1 VPPRFRPTA
10 TTICRCPGQSQAQS
24 WPSKL
29 TGIRRMSDHG
39 NLPGDSRGGA
49 QPTDGG
55 VTPSK
60 SEDEWPTPDE
70 LTRYKA
76 HEPVLAQAT
85 VFLTYIT
92 TTASL
97 YATVTGA
104 AWAVVLGNSFG
115 ARPTTLL
122 PLLILH
128 ILLSFGVA
136 IGIWGVG
143 NNFIL
148 RLNFARWLGVKFWPN
163 IERIGGR
170 DYAWLGVPVAKPD
183 TSQSLMDAAETFE
196 TWKDGRAKRT
206 SWPSWHIDF
215 WLRYRAPLWPS
226 LRYQRL
232 WAILP
237 AIAACVSVAFAVH
250 IVDDGDRH
258 RRLCR
263 AAAQT
268 LAATPAPKSRE
279 FEQARYLFDKAGCGI
294 SHIHFGRPPN

>member
-1 VPPRFRPTA
+1 MP
-10 TTICRCPGQSQAQS
+10 SQ
-24 WPSKL
+24 
-29 TGIRRMSDHG
+29 
-39 NLPGDSRGGA
+39 
-49 QPTDGG
+49 
-55 VTPSK
+55 

-85 VFLTYIT
+85 AFLRHIT

-104 AWAVVLGNSFG
+104 AWALTLGNSFG

-128 ILLSFGVA
+128 FLLSFGVA
-136 IGIWGVG
+136 IAIWGVG
-143 NNFIL
+143 NNFIQ

-170 DYAWLGVPVAKPD
+170 DYAWLRVPVAEPD
-183 TSQSLMDAAETFE
+183 TSRPLRAAAETFE
-196 TWKDGRAKRT
+196 TWKDGRAKRK
-206 SWPSWHIDF
+206 SRAPSWHIDF

-232 WAILP
+232 WAVLP
-237 AIAACVSVAFAVH
+237 VIAGCVSFAFAIH
-250 IVDDGDRH
+250 IWTNGPRH
-258 RRLCR
+258 RNLCR
-263 AAAQT
+263 AAAEIVDGRV
-268 LAATPAPKSRE
+268 PSSRE
-279 FEQARYLFDKAGCGI
+279 TFERARYLFDKAGCGI
-294 SHIHFGRPPN
+294 SHIHFGHPPS